1 MNLMHDVRAT
11 ASWPN
16 PYRKRAGRRLANGG
30 HIYDWKT
37 TCGHRCF
44 SLLMATSGM
53 FDRAMAKD
61 KGPRISGRRRE
72 LRTLAG
78 LLESSR
84 PEFLALY
91 GRRRVGKT
99 FLVRQFFSDRARMFE
114 VTGRHNGTM
123 ADNLRVF
130 AEALSDSF
138 HGGAGAAVPATWHD
152 AFRALRR
159 ELERRRRSRKKVVL
173 FFDELP
179 WLATHKSG
187 CLEELEHFWNS
198 WCSKQPTIVLIVC
211 GSAASW
217 MLKHVVHAHGGL
229 HNRLTETIRLLPF
242 SLAEAHTLLA
252 DRGIRITRHQAVELY
267 MALGGVPHY
276 LEKVPRGA
284 SMAQAIDALCFA
296 PAGPLAHEFDHL
308 FASLFAADDIYLR
321 IVRELAKGRYGL
333 SRQDLLRKVG
343 IASGGGANRIL
354 SNLEEAGFI
363 QTTIPFGRTSRD
375 RFYRL
380 VDEFSLFHQSWLA
393 GRNRRKGGDWLAT
406 RGSPR
411 WTAWSGLAFESLC
424 LKHVDAIE
432 RALGIS
438 GVRTEASSWQH
449 RARTRSAR
457 GAQIDLLIDRAD
469 DLISVC
475 ELKHTVNPFAITK
488 RYAQALRNK
497 LAVFQQQTGTRK
509 GLQLVLIATAGLVDN
524 AYARDVVDHRVD
536 LDAFW
541 S

>member
-1 MNLMHDVRAT
+1 
-11 ASWPN
+11 
-16 PYRKRAGRRLANGG
+16 
-30 HIYDWKT
+30 
-37 TCGHRCF
+37 
-44 SLLMATSGM
+44 
-53 FDRAMAKD
+53 
-61 KGPRISGRRRE
+61 
-72 LRTLAG
+72 
-78 LLESSR
+78 
-84 PEFLALY
+84 
-91 GRRRVGKT
+91 
-99 FLVRQFFSDRARMFE
+99 MFE

-130 AEALSDSF
+130 GEALGDSF
-138 HGGAGAAVPATWHD
+138 HGGADLAVPPTWHD

-159 ELERRRRSRKKVVL
+159 QLELRRRSNKKIVL

-198 WCSKQPTIVLIVC
+198 WCSRQPHIILIVC

-242 SLAEAHTLLA
+242 SLAEAHGMLT

-267 MALGGVPHY
+267 MGLGGVPHY
-276 LEKVPRGA
+276 LEMVPRGA

-296 PAGPLAHEFDHL
+296 PDGALAHEFDHL
-308 FASLFAADDIYLR
+308 FASLFAADDVYLR
-321 IVRELAKGRYGL
+321 VVRELARGRSGV
-333 SRQDLLRKVG
+333 SRQDLLRAVG
-343 IASGGGANRIL
+343 LASGGGANRIL
-354 SNLEEAGFI
+354 ANLQEAGFI
-363 QTTIPFGRTSRD
+363 QTTVPFGRTRRD

-380 VDEFSLFHQSWLA
+380 IDEFSLFHLTWLA
-393 GRNRRKGGDWLAT
+393 GRGRGKRGDWLAT

-424 LKHVDAIE
+424 LKHIDVIE

-449 RARTRSAR
+449 RPRTRNDQ

-475 ELKHTVNPFAITK
+475 ELKHTVNPFSITK

-497 LAVFQQQTGTRK
+497 LAVFQQETGTRK
-509 GLQLVLIATAGLVDN
+509 GLQLVLVTTAGLVDN
-524 AYARDVVDHRVD
+524 AYARDIVDHPVD
-536 LDAFW
+536 LAAFW